1 MKPTYEELEAA
12 ISLATRALKK
22 INMGRHG
29 ELDTVQMA
37 LEAYTALSSPAIKA
51 EVARLEEQVRRGEVV
66 EKELHGLR
74 TYCTLTFGESHPE
87 IRKCPHEIELEAQFS
102 LMEKMASALNSA
114 FVFIGEGAEYIKEA
128 ITTYEL
134 SKKGKV

>member
-102 LMEKMASALNSA
+102 LMEKIASAFNSA

-128 ITTYEL
+128 ITTY
-134 SKKGKV
+134 